1 MNKKSPYIFLL
12 SAILIQLLQW
22 IAIYL
27 LMKFAFC
34 SDSILSEEIATVLTA
49 CFMAIGG
56 LSGIFFSSLGIY
68 YIILNN
74 KPTIILP
81 VIIFLFLPIL
91 VISTINFYAFLIL
104 SAIL

>member
-1 MNKKSPYIFLL
+1 MNKKSPYIYLL
-12 SAILIQLLQW
+12 LAFVIQLFLW

-27 LMKFAFC
+27 MMKLSFYG
-34 SDSILSEEIATVLTA
+34 DSKLSEEMATMLTA

-68 YIILNN
+68 YTILHKKLKIIF
-74 KPTIILP
+74 P
-81 VIIFLFLPIL
+81 VVIFLFLPVL
-91 VISTINFYAFLIL
+91 FVSTIHFYAFLIL